1 SSGISGKPL
10 HQMSIRRNDWHFMYE
25 NMQRITV
32 NAASV
37 LPEMIDDVFQATRNP
52 EMAIRIVRL
61 AKSVVTTQMHR
72 EAASVR
78 CPTLMCWGDSDI
90 VTPLEDAR
98 VMQQLIPRAELR
110 IFESCGHLPQME
122 QPGTF
127 CLVLESF
134 LGRLNV
140 LNG

>member
-1 SSGISGKPL
+1 LGRYLGRFIRELNLRDVVLIANSTGGAASLSWAATQPKSLRALVLVGSSGISGKPL

-37 LPEMIDDVFQATRNP
+37 LTEMIDDVFQATRNP

-90 VTPLEDAR
+90 VTPL
-98 VMQQLIPRAELR
+98 
-110 IFESCGHLPQME
+110 
-122 QPGTF
+122 
-127 CLVLESF
+127 
-134 LGRLNV
+134 
-140 LNG
+140 